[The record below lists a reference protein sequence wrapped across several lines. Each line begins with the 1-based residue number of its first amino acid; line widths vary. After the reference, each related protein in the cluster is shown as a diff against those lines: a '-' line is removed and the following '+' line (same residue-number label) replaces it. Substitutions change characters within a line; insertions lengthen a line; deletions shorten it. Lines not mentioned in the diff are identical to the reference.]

1 MRIQCVLATMAA
13 LGAVVA
19 TTAKASWFYSTGEV
33 GIAAELVG
41 VNLVPSESVGA
52 NRTFRVWAV
61 MPEGWRLEAIAG
73 NSTQVLSFTT
83 DGSFYQDTFGGGT
96 SLSINAAFISMAPD
110 LEWDSWITIGSRDS
124 SGTGAPGTS
133 NSLGYIGLELSEF
146 ELGNNIVSDNGGCW
160 VLPIHEQGDAIGF
173 TDGCGRSGNGVLIG
187 QFTLLGEGATLA
199 GSVLLQGANT
209 SGETWQRDVP
219 SFTIDPDGVSDAIPQ
234 VACSAD
240 IDSDGEVNVNDLL
253 ALLAS
258 WSTGACADIS
268 GDARVD
274 QDDFLYMV
282 GTWGSCSSE

>member
-1 MRIQCVLATMAA
+1 MQIQCVVVTLMAV
-13 LGAVVA
+13 LA
-19 TTAKASWFYSTGEV
+19 TTAEASWFYSTDEV

-41 VNLVPSESVGA
+41 VNLVPTESVGA

-61 MPEGWRLEAIAG
+61 MPDGWRLDAIAG
-73 NSTQVLSFTT
+73 NSTQTLSFTT

-96 SLSINAAFISMAPD
+96 SVSINAAFISMAPD

-124 SGTGAPGTS
+124 GGTGAPGIS

-146 ELGNNIVSDNGGCW
+146 ELGNNLVSDNGGCW
-160 VLPIHEQGDAIGF
+160 VLPTHEQGDAIGF

-187 QFTLLGEGATLA
+187 QFTLLGEGATLT
-199 GSVLLQGANT
+199 GSVLLQGTNA
-209 SGETWQRDVP
+209 SAETWQQAVT

-234 VACSAD
+234 VACAAD
-240 IDSDGEVNVNDLL
+240 IDSDGNVNINDLL
-253 ALLAS
+253 DLLTR
-258 WSTGACADIS
+258 WSAGACADIS

-282 GTWGSCSSE
+282 AAWGPCNPE